1 MLGSSLL
8 IYNPSPGV
16 KCDCWKL
23 ILFQKIEK
31 KMKKKKKKKKK
42 CPGLQKGKKGKWK
55 LPFWLKKLS
64 VTQKNSKKATKES
77 NLTRC

>member
-31 KMKKKKKKKKK
+31 KKKKKKKKKEEEVSR
-42 CPGLQKGKKGKWK
+42 P
-55 LPFWLKKLS
+55 P
-64 VTQKNSKKATKES
+64 E
-77 NLTRC
+77 R

>member
-31 KMKKKKKKKKK
+31 KKEKEKEKKKKRSVPASRKVKKVNGN
-42 CPGLQKGKKGKWK
+42 CHSG
-55 LPFWLKKLS
+55 
-64 VTQKNSKKATKES
+64 
-77 NLTRC
+77 

>member
-31 KMKKKKKKKKK
+31 KNEKEKEKKRRSVQASRKVKKVNGN
-42 CPGLQKGKKGKWK
+42 CHSG
-55 LPFWLKKLS
+55 
-64 VTQKNSKKATKES
+64 
-77 NLTRC
+77 

>member
-16 KCDCWKL
+16 KCDCRKL

-31 KMKKKKKKKKK
+31 KKEKEKEKKKKRSVQASRKVKKVNGN
-42 CPGLQKGKKGKWK
+42 CHSG
-55 LPFWLKKLS
+55 
-64 VTQKNSKKATKES
+64 
-77 NLTRC
+77 

>member
-31 KMKKKKKKKKK
+31 KMKKKKKKKKEVSR
-42 CPGLQKGKKGKWK
+42 P
-55 LPFWLKKLS
+55 PER
-64 VTQKNSKKATKES
+64 SK
-77 NLTRC
+77 R